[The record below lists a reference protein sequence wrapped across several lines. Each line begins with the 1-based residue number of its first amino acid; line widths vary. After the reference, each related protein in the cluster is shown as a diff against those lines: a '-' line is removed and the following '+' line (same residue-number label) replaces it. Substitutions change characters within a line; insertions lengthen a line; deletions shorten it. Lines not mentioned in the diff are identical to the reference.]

1 MMNMP
6 RWCAVLAI
14 ATLAFGLSAC
24 KSNTRCSSGNCAP
37 PATVQEAP
45 TFADV
50 EPTYP
55 PAAPT
60 YAEAPPIPVD
70 QGGVSKAELDA
81 ARDTADLAKQQAAD
95 LARRLAEEKAQREA
109 NEARIRDMENK
120 ISQLQTA
127 PPAGSGQ
134 MPDMDEGPS
143 ISRIDQLMD
152 DLRARSAADVLRDGD
167 MVIVRVTN
175 GFKSGSDLLKKDVQ
189 LITTLNATADA
200 LTRHP
205 GATVA
210 VVGHSDGDPIKKSG
224 WESNDALSLARAQR
238 VAQVLSDNG
247 VNKDRISIDGQGFRS
262 PLIANESTAAD
273 KARNRRVEIMIRM

>member
-6 RWCAVLAI
+6 RWCALIAI
-14 ATLAFGLSAC
+14 ATLALGLSAC
-24 KSNTRCSSGNCAP
+24 KSNTRKCSTGNCAAP
-37 PATVQEAP
+37 IVEQAP

-55 PAAPT
+55 PSAPS
-60 YAEAPPIPVD
+60 YPDAPPIPVEPT
-70 QGGVSKAELDA
+70 VSRAELDA
-81 ARDTADLAKQQAAD
+81 ARDTADRAKLQAAD
-95 LARRLAEEKAQREA
+95 LARRLTDEKNQREA
-109 NEARIRDMENK
+109 NEARIRDMEAK
-120 ISQLQTA
+120 ISEMDR
-127 PPAGSGQ
+127 PPAGAVAQ
-134 MPDMDEGPS
+134 PDMGTGPQ
-143 ISRIDQLMD
+143 ITAIDKLMD
-152 DLRARSAADVLRDGD
+152 DLRARSDADVMRDGD
-167 MVIVRVTN
+167 LVIVRMTN

-210 VVGHSDGDPIKKSG
+210 VVGHTDSDPIIKSG

-247 VNKDRISIDGQGFRS
+247 VDKNRISIDGQGFRS
-262 PLIANESTAAD
+262 PLIANERGPSD